1 MSKVKTILARPS
13 VGKDVDQLQLSY
25 IASGNLKMEKKF
37 PILFKIKHVPN
48 ILFIFNICLI
58 YLNLIQ
64 VNIHLNIGRYFIQ

>member
-13 VGKDVDQLQLSY
+13 VGKDEGQLELSY
-25 IASGNLKMEKKF
+25 IASGNLKMEKKLA
-37 PILFKIKHVPN
+37 ILFKIKHVPN

-64 VNIHLNIGRYFIQ
+64 VNIHLNICRYFMQ